1 MRVTITQSEINNS
14 RFVEQLLFKTK
25 NKFTELQQSGAV
37 KNFKLYPEN
46 FQSLANKNKPILLNS
61 ENTYTI
67 VCGQARPDLPGLF
80 CDFKM
85 AKPPSFFLKFA
96 ARQELVKTWKWEWL
110 NLFVEEHLPANE
122 TSLQIDFSQILY
134 ALLSYQNSKE
144 LAEFQI
150 ELREKNIENNQ
161 VRPFKILIHPQSRDI
176 SLQILNLEKTF
187 HSSIDLLS
195 KSLEQFINRYNHDK
209 NANFTYLKFWFDKQ
223 CQALYR
229 SPYLFNDEFKHE
241 ILVGLEFKQSKAAEE
256 IDLQDFQHEETSND
270 DLAKIEAPALPD
282 ELSFIL
288 ESNHRYDEQSLQ
300 VPSSSQH
307 TSQLSSQLSSPP
319 SPSGESSEFVLDSLD
334 DLLEPEAIGEERIA
348 ARPRKNPELIAQQE
362 SAQQESSQQEPA
374 DQESNEQEASNI
386 LTRKSNS
393 KLLIDETSFNI
404 LSACVPIELQN
415 KGYEAAVGDF
425 DDSIYQQNFD
435 MDETKWVNYLK
446 TLGITFGI
454 DEKLVSGVIS
464 NFRARKSL
472 KNLVV
477 AQGIPAT
484 GHSLPYL
491 YHSHAFSYQQKV
503 AEDSKVD
510 LRELQQRKIV
520 KAGELVAEVRY
531 KKQARTGMTVFGKKT
546 PALPAQKFVVT
557 IGENLIEKEPGF
569 YYARFDGQPIIKTD
583 YVFLSTTI
591 VHNGDVN
598 LATGNIH
605 FSGDIEIN
613 GNIERGSHVTA
624 GGSITVNGNVLSG
637 RVKTGKD
644 LIVKEGII
652 SAKDGPIK
660 VGGSLTAG
668 FIENSSLVVTDK
680 ITVKRNILN
689 SIITTGSHVILQ
701 NGDSVI
707 AGGRC
712 FSWGSVVS
720 FNVGLKRGLP
730 TCISLGVSPLIEKR
744 IANLNSRIELVD
756 KLQEE
761 MKIKQTE
768 ALKGK
773 AGSLKKKGGAT
784 EEAEVCRKYLIRTR
798 RVIDKLTKQRDLAIA
813 RREYNHNAHL
823 VVKKHLYSNSRIEIC
838 GKYTPLTSDMVSVAV
853 VSRKKLR
860 DNVIRLEQL
869 STIDLKTTDI
879 DAEAEAS

>member
-1 MRVTITQSEINNS
+1 MRVTISQSEIDNS
-14 RFVEQLLFKTK
+14 RFVEQLLLKTK
-25 NKFTELQQSGAV
+25 NKFNELQQSSSV
-37 KNFKLYPEN
+37 ISFKLFPEN
-46 FQSLANKNKPILLNS
+46 FKSLANRKNEILLNS
-61 ENTYTI
+61 ENTYTVI
-67 VCGQARPDLPGLF
+67 CGQARPELPGLT
-80 CDFKM
+80 CEFKM
-85 AKPPSFFLKFA
+85 ANLPSILLNFSA
-96 ARQELVKTWKWEWL
+96 NQELAKTWKWEWL
-110 NLFVEEHLPANE
+110 NLFVEEQLPDNASN
-122 TSLQIDFSQILY
+122 LQINQSQILL
-134 ALLSYQNSKE
+134 ALVSKQNS
-144 LAEFQI
+144 I
-150 ELREKNIENNQ
+150 ELNEFHIEFLEKNREKNPL
-161 VRPFKILIHPQSRDI
+161 RPFKILIHPHSREI
-176 SLQILNLEKTF
+176 SLQILNFEKTF
-187 HSSIDLLS
+187 QSSLDVLS
-195 KSLEQFINRYNHDK
+195 KSLEQFIIRYNLEK
-209 NANFTYLKFWFDKQ
+209 NSHFTFLNFWFDKQ
-223 CQALYR
+223 CQALFR
-229 SPYLFNDEFKHE
+229 SPNLFNDEFKHE
-241 ILVGLEFKQSKAAEE
+241 ILVGFEFSKQKIPEDIATQE
-256 IDLQDFQHEETSND
+256 FQHEDSFND
-270 DLAKIEAPALPD
+270 DLTKIEAPVLPD

-288 ESNHRYDEQSLQ
+288 ESKHHFDEQSPEISTQ
-300 VPSSSQH
+300 PSTQSLSQPS
-307 TSQLSSQLSSPP
+307 TVSASQSNADI
-319 SPSGESSEFVLDSLD
+319 EFALDTLD
-334 DLLEPEAIGEERIA
+334 DSLEPEAIGEEVIA
-348 ARPRKNPELIAQQE
+348 VKPQKNSGSLAEQKSAEQNSAEQE
-362 SAQQESSQQEPA
+362 HLGQDSLEQEP
-374 DQESNEQEASNI
+374 SHI
-386 LTRKSNS
+386 LTRTSKT

-404 LSACVPIELQN
+404 LVSCVPIELQN
-415 KGYEAAVGDF
+415 KDYEAAVGDF

-446 TLGITFGI
+446 TLGIAFGI
-454 DEKLVSGVIS
+454 NEKLVSGIIS

-472 KNLVV
+472 KDLVV

-484 GHSLPYL
+484 GNSLPFL

-503 AEDSKVD
+503 AENSKVD

-531 KKQARTGMTVFGKKT
+531 KKLARSGMTVLGKKT
-546 PALPAQKFVVT
+546 PPLPPQKFVVT

-613 GNIERGSHVTA
+613 GNIERGAHVTA

-720 FNVGLKRGLP
+720 YNVGLKRGLP

-823 VVKKHLYSNSRIEIC
+823 VVKKHLYGNTKIEVC
-838 GKYTPLTSDMVSVAV
+838 GKYTPLNSDMVSVAV

-869 STIDLKTTDI
+869 STIDLKTTDE
-879 DAEAEAS
+879 DVEAEAS